1 MLDNAVMLWGLLLV
15 WAVLNTALL
24 LFYRRML
31 WCLWREPVWRHPVLV
46 VESDDWGAG
55 PLIQAEALRDIAAVL
70 SRHADASGRAPTFN
84 LSLVLAV
91 PDGPAIETGGAYGR
105 IELDAPLFEP
115 IVAAL
120 MNGQA
125 RGVFALQMHG
135 MEHYWPQAVMAS
147 GDAAVQAWLRQTVPA
162 TTEHLPSPLQSRWV
176 NAVALPSAP
185 HAGEAIR
192 AAVALEIQTYHRVF
206 GAVPAVVVPPTFVW
220 TLETERVWAE
230 HGVECVVTPGW
241 RYTGRDAQG
250 LPDGDEGPILNGD
263 RSGGLIYLVRSDYF
277 EPARGRDAEH
287 ALRALSVA
295 AAQGRPCLLE
305 NHRDNFITNPLVHQ
319 QSLVELDTLYREA
332 LKRHQQLR
340 FLSSS
345 ELAARLRTHDSQWLI
360 LGLLERLPF
369 LWRRLRQAGRLWKL
383 MRLTGLA
390 LLGTL
395 IVSMVGSTSS
405 DRAANSSS

>member
-15 WAVLNTALL
+15 WVVLNTALL
-24 LFYRRML
+24 LFYRRTL
-31 WCLWREPVWRHPVLV
+31 WRLWREPVWRHPVLV

-84 LSLVLAV
+84 LSMVLAV
-91 PDGPAIETGGAYGR
+91 PDGPAIETDGAYRR

-120 MNGQA
+120 MSGQA

-147 GDAAVQAWLRQTVPA
+147 DDAAVQAWLRQTVPA

-176 NAVALPSAP
+176 SAVALPSTP
-185 HAGEAIR
+185 HAGQAIR
-192 AAVALEIQTYHRVF
+192 AAVALEIQTYQRVF

-220 TLETERVWAE
+220 TLETERAWAE
-230 HGVECVVTPGW
+230 RGVECVVTPGW
-241 RYTGRDAQG
+241 RYTGRDARG
-250 LPDGDEGPILNGD
+250 LPDGDEGPIVNGD

-319 QSLVELDTLYREA
+319 QSLAELDTLYREA

-369 LWRRLRQAGRLWKL
+369 LWQRLRQAGRFWKL